1 MSLADEAPAARG
13 SSLLRRQLVGAA
25 LFLFI
30 PLVLFLF
37 VRHPTPV
44 GASLVVGIALIA
56 IHRPLGRAYMRG
68 VLAEKCLW
76 CNGAPRPAGEPFPL
90 ATGDG
95 ELVATVCPRHRK
107 PAARFVTFLDRAR
120 LALRLGIFAPL
131 LLLLVALGAA
141 ALGEGR
147 WLPTA
152 VAVFQLAVGITV
164 NVAALGYLS
173 VRAARSPA
181 RVPFPAH
188 NFFLLGIR
196 NLLWIFRA
204 VGIWW
209 IIVGVKFFLERP

>member
-1 MSLADEAPAARG
+1 VSLAGEAPAARG
-13 SSLLRRQLVGAA
+13 PALLRRQIAGVA

-37 VRHPTPV
+37 VRHPAPI
-44 GASLVVGIALIA
+44 GASLVAGVALIA

-68 VLAEKCLW
+68 ALAEKCLW
-76 CNGAPRPAGEPFPL
+76 CNGAPRPSREPFPL

-95 ELVATVCPRHRK
+95 EVVASVCARHRE

-120 LALRLGIFAPL
+120 VPLRIGIFVPL
-131 LLLLVALGAA
+131 LLLLVALAA
-141 ALGEGR
+141 AAFGAGR

-164 NVAALGYLS
+164 NVAALGYLA
-173 VRAARSPA
+173 VRSPRSPA

-209 IIVGVKFFLERP
+209 IIVGVKFFLERA